1 MKDLVTALIFTFA
14 TTVWAGD
21 FEDGFAASEAGDYK
35 TAFSFYKKA
44 AEQGELAAQ
53 FNLGLYYDVGKGVA
67 QDDAEA
73 VRWYKLAAAQ
83 GYSSAQY
90 NLGAIY
96 ANRKGVIQ
104 DDAEAVRWYKLA
116 AVRGNADAQFNLSQN
131 YATGKGVLQDD
142 LQAHMWM
149 NLAAVS
155 GDKGAQKARD
165 VIAEQMTIQQIAK
178 AQAMAKKCLVS
189 KYKDCD

>member
-1 MKDLVTALIFTFA
+1 MKNLVTALIFTSA

-53 FNLGLYYDVGKGVA
+53 FNVGLYYDVGKGVA

-83 GYSSAQY
+83 GYSSAQ
-90 NLGAIY
+90 
-96 ANRKGVIQ
+96 
-104 DDAEAVRWYKLA
+104 
-116 AVRGNADAQFNLSQN
+116 
-131 YATGKGVLQDD
+131 
-142 LQAHMWM
+142 
-149 NLAAVS
+149 
-155 GDKGAQKARD
+155 
-165 VIAEQMTIQQIAK
+165 
-178 AQAMAKKCLVS
+178 
-189 KYKDCD
+189 

>member
-1 MKDLVTALIFTFA
+1 MRLPLRRSDGTPKTNLTYSKVQIMKNLVTALIFTFA
-14 TTVWAGD
+14 TTVWVGD

-53 FNLGLYYDVGKGVA
+53 FNVGLYYDVGKGVA
-67 QDDAEA
+67 QD
-73 VRWYKLAAAQ
+73 Y
-83 GYSSAQY
+83 
-90 NLGAIY
+90 
-96 ANRKGVIQ
+96 
-104 DDAEAVRWYKLA
+104 AEAVRWYKLA